1 MSRVGKKP
9 IVIPEKTDVV
19 YKDRQLNIKGPKG
32 NLETTIHPDIDLKI
46 DDKEIS
52 VLISREDRN
61 SDAFHGMTRAL
72 VANMV
77 HGVSEGFVRVLEVNG
92 IGYRVEVKG
101 STVVLSVGYSKP
113 VEFQLPKGI
122 SAEVE
127 KNQIKISG
135 IDKQQL
141 GQVASEIRRIRPPEP
156 YKGKGIK
163 YLEETI
169 QRKAGKTAA

>member
-9 IVIPEKTDVV
+9 ISLPDKTEVV
-19 YKDRQLNIKGPKG
+19 YKDRQLNVKGPKG
-32 NLETTIHPDIDLKI
+32 SLEMTVHPDVDLQI
-46 DDKEIS
+46 
-52 VLISREDRN
+52 EDRVIN
-61 SDAFHGMTRAL
+61 IIIEKEDRSTNAFHGMTRAL

-101 STVVLSVGYSKP
+101 NTVVLSVGYSKP
-113 VEFQLPKGI
+113 VEYELPKGI
-122 SAEVE
+122 TGEVE
-127 KNQIKISG
+127 KNQLKLSG

-141 GQVASEIRRIRPPEP
+141 GQVASEIRGIRPPEP

-163 YLEETI
+163 YLEESI